1 MTNLFFSDLLL
12 LVNSRGDG
20 TAGDSGVHTDML
32 LSVQSASGNGG
43 GDTDMLHSDG
53 QFLRLSGP

>member
-32 LSVQSASGNGG
+32 LSVQSASGDSGI
-43 GDTDMLHSDG
+43 DEDML
-53 QFLRLSGP
+53 LRSASL